1 VVEAYCPCEQGT
13 GKGSIMG
20 MSGPEQEVDGQAGA
34 ATEQGMHP
42 IAPQERPEMVSRSVP
57 YRGIGILSTP
67 RQDRGAIDDQIA
79 GADQSAAHSTPHR
92 EHKEGFKGWGTCR
105 LPAFAQLR
113 RAGNARLTIGSQ
125 GQATG

>member
-34 ATEQGMHP
+34 T
-42 IAPQERPEMVSRSVP
+42 QERPEMVSRSVP